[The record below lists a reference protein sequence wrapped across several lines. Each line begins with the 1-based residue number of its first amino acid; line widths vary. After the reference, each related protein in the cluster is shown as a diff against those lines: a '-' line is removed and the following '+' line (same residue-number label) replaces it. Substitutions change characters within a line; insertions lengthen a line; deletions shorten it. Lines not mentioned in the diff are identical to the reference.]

1 VHFLNNDYK
10 KAKIE
15 KKISWTG
22 RSTME
27 DENDRVNFLLA
38 IKKFWFLIAHKKSNF
53 PIGYWFDFFFID
65 HPNIKVR
72 E

>member
-1 VHFLNNDYK
+1 
-10 KAKIE
+10 
-15 KKISWTG
+15 
-22 RSTME
+22 ME

-38 IKKFWFLIAHKKSNF
+38 IKKFWFLIAHKKYNF
-53 PIGYWFDFFFID
+53 PISYWFDFFLID